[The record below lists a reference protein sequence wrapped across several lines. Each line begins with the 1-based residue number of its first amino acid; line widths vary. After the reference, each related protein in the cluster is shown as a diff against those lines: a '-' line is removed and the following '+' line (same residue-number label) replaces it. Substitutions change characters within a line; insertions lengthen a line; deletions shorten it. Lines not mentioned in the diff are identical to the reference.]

1 VALVQALV
9 FALLTL
15 VFLQLATTSEHEAE
29 EEMAHNTEAE
39 REQAVASH

>member
-1 VALVQALV
+1 MALVQALV

-29 EEMAHNTEAE
+29 EEMEHAEAQ
-39 REQAVASH
+39 REAAAVGH